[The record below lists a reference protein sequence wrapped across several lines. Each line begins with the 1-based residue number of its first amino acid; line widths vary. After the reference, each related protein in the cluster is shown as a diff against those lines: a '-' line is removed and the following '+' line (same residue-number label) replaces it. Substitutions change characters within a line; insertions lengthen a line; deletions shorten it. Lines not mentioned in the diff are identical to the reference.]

1 MTPVTRDP
9 YEKCGPAAMP
19 LRVSFDLQDAD
30 LRHFAEVV
38 QHTKA
43 MARECAAHD
52 IIAAARQ
59 VLLDLEQAQL
69 ADFLVQ
75 RRDRLRLML
84 EMVADPDWRLSA
96 EDSQR
101 LLNALACFATTPGV
115 QAPMGFLDHAIMI
128 ELVGRDLT
136 HDLDAY
142 RDFCKARTRLTSGR
156 RAATSGEAS
165 RQQWIEQRCTVLQAR
180 VHQRR
185 QRDLQRAA
193 SPMRRWLSLLGL

>member
-1 MTPVTRDP
+1 
-9 YEKCGPAAMP
+9 MP
-19 LRVSFDLQDAD
+19 LRVSFNLEDSDLQ
-30 LRHFAEVV
+30 HFAEVV
-38 QHTKA
+38 QQTQA
-43 MARECAAHD
+43 MARRCTPQE
-52 IIAAARQ
+52 IIAAAHQ
-59 VLLDLEQAQL
+59 VLLDSEQAQL

-75 RRDRLRLML
+75 RRERLRLML

-101 LLNALACFATTPGV
+101 LINALACFATTPV
-115 QAPMGFLDHAIMI
+115 AQAHMGFLDHSIMI

-142 RDFCKARTRLTSGR
+142 GDFCRARTRLISGR
-156 RAATSGEAS
+156 RAATAGEAS
-165 RQQWIEQRCTVLQAR
+165 RQQWIEQRCTALQAR
-180 VHQRR
+180 MHQRR